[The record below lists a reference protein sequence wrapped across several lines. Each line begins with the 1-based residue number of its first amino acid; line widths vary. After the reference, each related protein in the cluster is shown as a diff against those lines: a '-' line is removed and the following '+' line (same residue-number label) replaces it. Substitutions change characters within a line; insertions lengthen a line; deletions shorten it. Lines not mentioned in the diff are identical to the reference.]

1 MENGFKKQKDIKCC
15 YLCKYSVSRTQ
26 VCLTCEN
33 KKAWIK
39 ETSVEPISVCDYFE
53 EKENDKHF
61 N

>member
-1 MENGFKKQKDIKCC
+1 MKRLENGFNKWKDIKCC
-15 YLCKYSVSRTQ
+15 YLCKYSISRTQ

-53 EKENDKHF
+53 RKEK
-61 N
+61 